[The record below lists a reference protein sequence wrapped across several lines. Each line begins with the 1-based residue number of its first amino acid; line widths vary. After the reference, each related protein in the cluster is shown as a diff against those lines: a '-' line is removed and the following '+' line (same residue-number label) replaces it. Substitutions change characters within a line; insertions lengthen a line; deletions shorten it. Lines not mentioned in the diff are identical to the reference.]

1 LERGSFTLGPAEEF
15 EANLVRIFEDCEHLN
30 AASGELFRSVRPYRR
45 ARCLEASRKFGERR
59 FVRDLEAKIG
69 DVVRLA
75 LVKSNALRLIIVA
88 KRNRPIHGWRTDFHP
103 EHASGKSNPVTWLAN
118 FEAEIAKSGDRTH
131 RQPLPRHRR
140 AMLIAGTI
148 SLACLNRLEADIDW
162 SLRGDTMQ
170 RVALVFSGA

>member
-1 LERGSFTLGPAEEF
+1 MPSSPVTKPDGMAEDWNGGSFTLGPAEEF

-88 KRNRPIHGWRTDFHP
+88 KRNRPIHGWRTHFHP

-118 FEAEIAKSGDRTH
+118 FEAEVWRPNSSAAPPSSPAGHADR
-131 RQPLPRHRR
+131 RHYQ
-140 AMLIAGTI
+140 
-148 SLACLNRLEADIDW
+148 S
-162 SLRGDTMQ
+162 S
-170 RVALVFSGA
+170 VS